1 MIAQVIFSLLL
12 CSVLFYAWTEYRRS
26 PVVALLSF
34 VVAAAGVYFVW
45 VPAHSTRLAEFV
57 GIGRGVDLVLYTWV
71 AISLI
76 VLLNL
81 HLKLR
86 TQLELI
92 TVLARKIALAN
103 VNVRP
108 VEGRREPGA
117 TSVSTLNDARTSPR
131 KPHAAELDQG
141 RSRRKRDRSA

>member
-12 CSVLFYAWTEYRRS
+12 CSVLLYAWTEYRRS

-34 VVAAAGVYFVW
+34 AVAAAGIYFVW
-45 VPAHSTRLAEFV
+45 VPAHSTILAEFV

-76 VLLNL
+76 VVLNL

-86 TQLELI
+86 SQLELM
-92 TVLARKIALAN
+92 TVLARRMALAN
-103 VNVRP
+103 VDVRAGADRP
-108 VEGRREPGA
+108 EPDA
-117 TSVSTLNDARTSPR
+117 TSVSTVTEARASPPSSR
-131 KPHAAELDQG
+131 PAALDEG
-141 RSRRKRDRSA
+141 RSRRKRGRSA